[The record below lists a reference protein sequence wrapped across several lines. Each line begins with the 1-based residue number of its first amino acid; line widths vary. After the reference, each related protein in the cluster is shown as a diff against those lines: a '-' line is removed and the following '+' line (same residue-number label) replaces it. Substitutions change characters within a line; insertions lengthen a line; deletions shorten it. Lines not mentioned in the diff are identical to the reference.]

1 MQFDTATTTCVRP
14 AENRRYH
21 SALNM
26 AANFTVFSILVAL
39 LQSHFLIVSPAC
51 LSCRSPWTSFGNH
64 CYLLVTDTKTF
75 NEAEQY
81 CQSLSRLGRPSHL
94 ASIMSQ
100 EENDFLV
107 DLATTMDGAVS
118 RYTWLG
124 YRRDLSTGSFVW
136 IDGSP
141 AGSYTNWAP
150 GEPNNSGKEDCV
162 EMYDTSMWNDKNC
175 IQLRRFICKRPERF
189 PIQMP

>member
-1 MQFDTATTTCVRP
+1 
-14 AENRRYH
+14 
-21 SALNM
+21 M

-39 LQSHFLIVSPAC
+39 LQSHFLIVSPC
-51 LSCRSPWTSFGNH
+51 MSCISPWTSFGNH
-64 CYLLVTDTKTF
+64 CYLLVTDAKTF
-75 NEAEQY
+75 DGAELY

-107 DLATTMDGAVS
+107 ELATPMNGGAF

-124 YRRDLSTGSFVW
+124 YGRDLSTGSFVW

-141 AGSYTNWAP
+141 AGNYTNWAP
-150 GEPNNSGKEDCV
+150 GEPNNSGEEDCV
-162 EMYDTSMWNDKNC
+162 EMFDTSMWNDKSC
-175 IQLRRFICKRPERF
+175 TETRRFICKIPERF
-189 PIQMP
+189 QVETR